1 MLKPIRNNLLVEL
14 IQKEKITKSG
24 IVLSVADRDE
34 VNRGVVLAVGPE
46 VLDLKVGDNIL
57 PNWNAGRQTKYEN
70 QDLWIINED
79 DVVLVFED

>member
-1 MLKPIRNNLLVEL
+1 MLRPIKNNLLVEL

-70 QDLWIINED
+70 QDLWIVNED

>member
-34 VNRGVVLAVGPE
+34 VNRGVILAVGPE

-57 PNWNAGRQTKYEN
+57 PNWNAGRQTKHEN
-70 QDLWIINED
+70 QDLWIVNED

>member
-34 VNRGVVLAVGPE
+34 VNRGVILAVGPE

-57 PNWNAGRQTKYEN
+57 PNWNAGRQTKYGN
-70 QDLWIINED
+70 QDLWIVNED

>member
-34 VNRGVVLAVGPE
+34 VNRGVILAVGPE
-46 VLDLKVGDNIL
+46 VLDLKVGDSIL

-70 QDLWIINED
+70 QDLWIVNED

>member
-34 VNRGVVLAVGPE
+34 VNRGVILAVGPE

-70 QDLWIINED
+70 QDLWIVNED

>member
-34 VNRGVVLAVGPE
+34 VNRGVILAVGPE

>member
-34 VNRGVVLAVGPE
+34 VNRGVILAVGPE

-79 DVVLVFED
+79 VVVVVFED

>member
-1 MLKPIRNNLLVEL
+1 MLRPIKNNLLVEL
-14 IQKEKITKSG
+14 VQKEKITKSG

-34 VNRGVVLAVGPE
+34 VNRGVILAVGPE

-70 QDLWIINED
+70 QDLWIVNED

>member
-70 QDLWIINED
+70 QDLWIVNED

>member
-1 MLKPIRNNLLVEL
+1 MLRPIKNNLLVEL

-34 VNRGVVLAVGPE
+34 VNRGVILAVGPE

-70 QDLWIINED
+70 QDLWIVNED

>member
-1 MLKPIRNNLLVEL
+1 MLRPIKNNLLVEL

-46 VLDLKVGDNIL
+46 VLDLKAGDNIL

-70 QDLWIINED
+70 QDLWIVNED

>member
-1 MLKPIRNNLLVEL
+1 VEL

-34 VNRGVVLAVGPE
+34 VNRGVILAVGPE
-46 VLDLKVGDNIL
+46 VLDLKIGDSIL

>member
-1 MLKPIRNNLLVEL
+1 M
-14 IQKEKITKSG
+14 
-24 IVLSVADRDE
+24 ADRDE
-34 VNRGVVLAVGPE
+34 VNRGVILAVGPE

-70 QDLWIINED
+70 QDLWIVNED

>member
-1 MLKPIRNNLLVEL
+1 MLRPIKNNLLVEL

-34 VNRGVVLAVGPE
+34 VNRGVILAVGPE
-46 VLDLKVGDNIL
+46 VIDLKVGDNIL

-70 QDLWIINED
+70 QDLWIVNED